1 MRTRSSLIT
10 SVMATLTAVALALTI
25 APSASA
31 ADSVDTSVN
40 VSVETWQEAADAL
53 GTAGSLWEPAFTA
66 GLAQRGDI
74 DVLAEGIT
82 VQNGQITAGS
92 TFAGAAYG
100 ARRTPR
106 ITIAERWAD
115 TGWAGDPATD
125 IRRAPVG
132 RVTIRLGDPGTQ
144 IRIPATVYANCYTK
158 ATTGEAPPPPRS
170 LRCSRADVLKY
181 GGTLRM
187 TAKPPSA
194 MTGPGTTAIQ
204 IDVTGL
210 TYSQL
215 LRVASS
221 LQQVAPS
228 MNSAGSAQ
236 MRGMCAQMVDG
247 KMTLDQ
253 ASAFATAN
261 GFTVRPGS
269 INGQVLAVTTDY
281 RPERFTLTLVND
293 AVTSCTYG

>member
-1 MRTRSSLIT
+1 ML
-10 SVMATLTAVALALTI
+10 ATAVAVAGVTLSLA
-25 APSASA
+25 PFASA
-31 ADSVDTSVN
+31 ADAVDTSVDTSVD
-40 VSVETWQEAADAL
+40 TWQEAADTL

-66 GLAQRGDI
+66 GLAQRGKMT
-74 DVLAEGIT
+74 VLADGIT
-82 VQNGQITAGS
+82 VQNGQITGGT
-92 TFAGAAYG
+92 TFAGVTYG
-100 ARRTPR
+100 ARRNPR
-106 ITIAERWAD
+106 VTIVERWAD

-158 ATTGEAPPPPRS
+158 ATTGQAPPPPRS
-170 LRCSRADVLKY
+170 LRCSQADVLKY

-187 TAKPPSA
+187 TAKPPST

-204 IDVTGL
+204 IDVTGV
-210 TYSQL
+210 TYNQL
-215 LRVASS
+215 LRIASS

-228 MNSAGSAQ
+228 MNTAGSAQ
-236 MRGMCAQMVDG
+236 MRGMCAQMVDA

-253 ASAFATAN
+253 ANAFATAN
-261 GFTVRPGS
+261 GFIVRPGS
-269 INGQVLAVTTDY
+269 VNGEGLAVTTDY
-281 RPERFTLTLVND
+281 RPERFTLTVVDN